1 MGPTETEIIVPL
13 KVTSI
18 RTAPPYKLQVQFSD
32 GTHGVFDCARL
43 IEEPGSGTALKQ
55 RSYFG
60 KVTLDHGVPTWP
72 NHFDISPEWLQE
84 ELRKQDALLLPTPPR
99 RR

>member
-1 MGPTETEIIVPL
+1 MTSI

-32 GTHGVFDCARL
+32 GTYGVFDCAWL
-43 IEEPGSGTALKQ
+43 IEEPGSGQALKD
-55 RSYFG
+55 RRFFAE
-60 KVTLDHGVPTWP
+60 VRLEHGVPTWP
-72 NHFDISPEWLQE
+72 NHFDISPDWLKE
-84 ELRKQDALLLPTPPR
+84 ELRNRGELLLPAPPR

>member
-1 MGPTETEIIVPL
+1 MPL

-32 GTHGVFDCARL
+32 GSFGVFDCAWL
-43 IEEPGSGTALKQ
+43 IEEPGSGQALRQ
-55 RSYFG
+55 RGYFA
-60 KVTLDHGVPTWP
+60 KVQLEHGVPTWP
-72 NHFDISPEWLQE
+72 NHYDISPEWLQE
-84 ELRKQDALLLPTPPR
+84 EMRNQNALQLPAPPR